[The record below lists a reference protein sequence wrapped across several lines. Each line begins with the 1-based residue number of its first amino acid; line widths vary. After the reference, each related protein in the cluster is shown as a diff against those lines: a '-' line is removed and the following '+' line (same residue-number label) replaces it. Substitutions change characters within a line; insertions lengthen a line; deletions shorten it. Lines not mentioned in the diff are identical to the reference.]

1 MNVLCNA
8 IKEKEKSC
16 MSKVKTFA
24 LKPVDKY
31 VHKKSIYSYLVSTKS
46 YLLYRISKSISLKN
60 KSIASLTWKLFRHVL
75 DIVRDI
81 VLAYTVYSF
90 IHDDSIFLTWVR

>member
-8 IKEKEKSC
+8 IKEKSC

-31 VHKKSIYSYLVSTKS
+31 VHIKKHSYLVSTMS
-46 YLLYRISKSISLKN
+46 ILLYRISKRISLKN

-90 IHDDSIFLTWVR
+90 IYDDSIFLKWVR